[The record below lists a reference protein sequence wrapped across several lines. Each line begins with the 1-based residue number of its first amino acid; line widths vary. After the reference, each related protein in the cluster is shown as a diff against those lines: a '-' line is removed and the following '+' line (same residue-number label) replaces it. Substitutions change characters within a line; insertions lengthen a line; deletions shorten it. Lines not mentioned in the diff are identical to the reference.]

1 MPCTGTTT
9 NNIVCGKCRPGG
21 CMAGEY
27 ISSQCNG
34 STTKDTTECMPCSCP
49 AGSYA
54 LNNTC
59 TGTTE
64 SNTLACASCRLPSTC
79 IANKEY
85 LSGSCSSFYN
95 PQCLP
100 CRSQCGASE
109 IEVQPCTQQSDRRCL
124 PNPSCFFD
132 CPAGTYEARACNP
145 PAITQASIHSFSLTL
160 RIIHI
165 TLIL

>member
-34 STTKDTTECMPCSCP
+34 STTKDTTECMHCSCP

-145 PAITQASIHSFSLTL
+145 PAITQASIHPFSLPL